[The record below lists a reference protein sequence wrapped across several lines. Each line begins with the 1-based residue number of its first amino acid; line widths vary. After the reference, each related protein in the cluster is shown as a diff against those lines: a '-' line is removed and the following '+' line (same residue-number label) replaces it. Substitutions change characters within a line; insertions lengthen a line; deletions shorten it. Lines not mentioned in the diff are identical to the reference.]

1 MKLLRIIVII
11 VVSVLFETSK
21 AQDLVNAPDSVFFE
35 YAKTLRT
42 KGNNYYLLSNKTG
55 IRQVIDEYKSAL
67 EKRKDSG
74 KLSSD
79 MEAYFMQDIW
89 KLEGDYHY
97 ENSDLDPHSYAEAE
111 KYFTK
116 YRDYYRDHQG
126 SYVAGQGLYVA
137 HLELAQLY
145 YKQGKYEKALAE
157 MNEAV
162 SYASTYMSDED
173 DLFDKISQYA
183 MCLARVNQFEEA
195 IEKINEVIDNY
206 ENNDTERYGEALRK
220 KAKIQML
227 REESGRDG
235 SQMEALKCYKTYFG
249 LKKKDAL
256 SHFMRMTSGEREQYW
271 MRIRPFVTDCYRLE
285 GADASFLYDVTL
297 FAKGL
302 LLQLDSA
309 GGGRQN
315 INATWQMIQQ
325 RLKPDDCAIEFVQ
338 YEKYGSQQMGALV
351 LKKTGKPIF
360 VKMAAPDSV
369 MQYKIEIKG
378 EGKTVEELIHS
389 IHGADFSSRLL
400 RNKLYTDSTGLN
412 GYIWNS
418 SLIKAIGRSRDVWFA
433 PDGYSHRLAIEYL
446 LPRELSAVT
455 CHRVSSTRCLL
466 EKQKKSSNHNAL
478 IVGGVNYQSD
488 NSVTQI
494 GNDSV
499 AYNYLLRQGGTFT
512 YLPSSK
518 AEAESIF
525 SLRHNPQD
533 SILTDAFASEKTFRE
548 LCSHYS
554 IIHIST
560 HGYFGAAAIPQGT
573 DLKSCMS
580 DQSLSESILAF
591 SGLQHNLSDAGFNH
605 NRQDGIMS
613 AKEISSLNL
622 SETALVILSCCE
634 TGLGYVTADGVY
646 GIQRGLK
653 NAGVKTIICTL
664 WDIDD
669 EASCFFMTSLHRY
682 MSEGLP
688 VSKAFYKARSDM
700 RDYSDEEDEAQSV
713 TFNAST
719 MSQQQLNVAGSD
731 FSEPS
736 FRDAF
741 ILIDAID

>member
-1 MKLLRIIVII
+1 MKMLRIIVMI
-11 VVSVLFETSK
+11 VVCVLFGTSK
-21 AQDLVNAPDSVFFE
+21 AQDMANVSDSVFFE
-35 YAKTLRT
+35 YATLLRT
-42 KGNNYYLLSNKTG
+42 RGNDYYLLSNKTG
-55 IRQVIDEYKSAL
+55 IRQVIDDYKAAI

-74 KLSSD
+74 RLSSD
-79 MEAYFMQDIW
+79 MEEYFMQDVW

-97 ENSDLDPHSYAEAE
+97 ENSDLDPNSYTEAE

-126 SYVAGQGLYVA
+126 SYVTGQGLYVA

-145 YKQGKYEKALAE
+145 YKQGKYDKALTE
-157 MNEAV
+157 MSEAV
-162 SYASTYMSDED
+162 GYASTYMSDED
-173 DLFDKISQYA
+173 DLLDKISQYA
-183 MCLARVNQFEEA
+183 MCLARTNQFAEA
-195 IEKINEVIDNY
+195 LEKINEVIENY
-206 ENNDTERYGEALRK
+206 ENDDTERYGEALRK
-220 KAKIQML
+220 KAKILML
-227 REESGRDG
+227 REECGKGSG
-235 SQMEALKCYKTYFG
+235 QMEALKCYKTYFG

-256 SHFMRMTSGEREQYW
+256 SHFMKMTSEEREQYW

-285 GADASFLYDVTL
+285 GADAGFLYDVTL

-315 INATWQMIQQ
+315 IHATWQMIQQ
-325 RLKPDDCAIEFVQ
+325 RLNPDACAIEFVQ

-369 MQYKIEIKG
+369 MQYKIMIKG
-378 EGKTVEELIHS
+378 EGITVEELIHS
-389 IHGADFSSRLL
+389 IHGADFNSRLL
-400 RNKLYTDSTGLN
+400 RNKLYTDSAGLN
-412 GYIWNS
+412 GFIWTPA
-418 SLIKAIGRSRDVWFA
+418 LIKAIGRSHDVWFA
-433 PDGYSHRLAIEYL
+433 PDGYSHQLAIEYL
-446 LPRELSAVT
+446 LPRQLSAVT
-455 CHRVSSTRCLL
+455 CHRVTSTRRLL
-466 EKQKKSSNHNAL
+466 EKKGKSSTQSAL

-488 NSVTQI
+488 NSVAQM
-494 GNDSV
+494 GNDSL
-499 AYNYLLRQGGTFT
+499 AYHYTLRQGGAFT

-518 AEAESIF
+518 TEAEAIYN
-525 SLRHNPQD
+525 LRHHPKD
-533 SILTDAFASEKTFRE
+533 SILIDTNASENRFRR

-560 HGYFGAAAIPQGT
+560 HGVFGAATIPQGT
-573 DLKSCMS
+573 DLRPCMS

-591 SGLQHNLSDAGFNH
+591 SGIQHHLNDTGFDYNM
-605 NRQDGIMS
+605 QDGIIS
-613 AKEISSLNL
+613 AKEISSLNM
-622 SETALVILSCCE
+622 SGTVLVVLSCCE

-653 NAGVKTIICTL
+653 NAGVGAIICTL

-682 MSEGLP
+682 ISEGLP

-700 RDYSDEEDEAQSV
+700 RDYSDDEDEEQSV

-719 MSQQQLNVAGSD
+719 MSQQQQQNVNAD
-731 FSEPS
+731 YSEPS
-736 FRDAF
+736 YRDAF
-741 ILIDAID
+741 ILIDALE